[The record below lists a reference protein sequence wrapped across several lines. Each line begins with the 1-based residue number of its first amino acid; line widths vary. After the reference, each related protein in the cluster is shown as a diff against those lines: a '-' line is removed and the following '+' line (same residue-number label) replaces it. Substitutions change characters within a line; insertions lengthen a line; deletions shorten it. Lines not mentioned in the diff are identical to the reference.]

1 HELALALAREEKLE
15 LRPYA
20 WIAGAVLAVAL
31 VAGVVGWLELRT
43 RPGVEPRAEA
53 SPTPATNASGKL
65 TPSPTPHPHVDAS
78 RFPRLCASF
87 LESKLLRLDAILG
100 SYAGRV
106 GFRCF
111 ALAWSPDG

>member
-1 HELALALAREEKLE
+1 
-15 LRPYA
+15 
-20 WIAGAVLAVAL
+20 
-31 VAGVVGWLELRT
+31 
-43 RPGVEPRAEA
+43 
-53 SPTPATNASGKL
+53 GKL

-111 ALAWSPDG
+111 ALAWSPDGKLVLAGAAGDGDGAAWLLDAATGDTVRVDLLGQPVSSVAFSPDGRLYAAGA